1 MRIDKYTFETVVTAD
16 KGKYLK
22 FNDIGE
28 NITGK
33 PTRIIF
39 STQGIVP
46 EFTEEVISK
55 EIKDIDAKPIK
66 KKSKKKS
73 SK

>member
-16 KGKYLK
+16 KGSYLRFK
-22 FNDIGE
+22 DISE
-28 NITGK
+28 DVIGK

-46 EFTEEVISK
+46 EFVEEVISK
-55 EIKDIDAKPIK
+55 EIKDIDANPTK
-66 KKSKKKS
+66 KKSKKKL